1 MKFLSTFFRT
11 YLQGIAI
18 GIAEIIPGVSGS
30 TIALLLGIYDD
41 FIDLLFQATQFV
53 KVVLFLFIGKS
64 SFADIKKAW
73 FAIRWQFGIT
83 LGLGMITSIL
93 SLSSLILFI
102 LTTYPHLLFA
112 FLIGL
117 TPPTMYVVYHQ
128 ISKKNIKNTAITVVT
143 TLAVLAIFLV
153 GNSEA
158 SVTNPHPLHLF
169 FGGMASISAMVLPG
183 ISGSFIL
190 LILGLY
196 SFVIGIVASAKN
208 GLSMSEITSLLIF
221 ISGLGAGLLTSVRL
235 IKWAFEHMRNELM
248 SFLLGLLLASVYVLW
263 PFVKVT
269 SIVEDEP
276 VFEKVGVMAFSL
288 PNIALIVG
296 IAVLTGVTVFALH
309 NWADGRDKKS
319 PAKDDGFDRL

>member
-1 MKFLSTFFRT
+1 MQFLSSFVKT

-18 GIAEIIPGVSGS
+18 GVAEIIPGVSGS

-64 SFADIKKAW
+64 SLADIKKAW

-83 LGLGMITSIL
+83 LALGMITSII

-117 TPPTMYVVYHQ
+117 IPPTMSAVYHQ
-128 ISKKNIKNTAITVVT
+128 INKISSKTTVITLVT
-143 TLAVLAIFLV
+143 TAAVLGVFLV

-169 FGGMASISAMVLPG
+169 FGGMAGISAMVLPG

-196 SFVIGIVASAKN
+196 SFVIGLVASAKD
-208 GLSMSEITSLLIF
+208 GLNSAELTSLLIL
-221 ISGLGAGLLTSVRL
+221 ISGFGAGLLTSVRL

-288 PNIALIVG
+288 PNIVLIIG
-296 IAVLTGVTVFALH
+296 IAVATAITVFTLH
-309 NWADGRDKKS
+309 NWADTRDKKS

>member
-1 MKFLSTFFRT
+1 MKFLSTFLRT

-169 FGGMASISAMVLPG
+169 FGGMAGISAMVLPG

-196 SFVIGIVASAKN
+196 SFVIGLVASAKN

-221 ISGLGAGLLTSVRL
+221 ISGLGTGLLTSVRL
-235 IKWAFEHMRNELM
+235 IKWAFEHIRNELM

-288 PNIALIVG
+288 PSIALIVG
-296 IAVLTGVTVFALH
+296 IAIITGVTVFALH
-309 NWADGRDKKS
+309 NWADTRDKKS